1 MAGMVFSVVLFLAI
15 VLLTVGGAEL
25 VRGKCRRML
34 AAPPVVSGAL
44 AAPIAAAPTA
54 APAMATAGLTD

>member
-1 MAGMVFSVVLFLAI
+1 MVFSVVLFLAI

-44 AAPIAAAPTA
+44 SAQVAAAPMAT
-54 APAMATAGLTD
+54 PAMATAGILAD